1 MLLMIYKLY
10 FNFVLFSVNFNQL
23 RILMV
28 SLLLDF
34 DIKITFWGVV
44 LYMYYALKK
53 EDFLKNILLMF
64 LIFHK

>member
-23 RILMV
+23 CILMV
-28 SLLLDF
+28 SLLHDF